1 MSILEKLIEERKL
14 RKVKQKEMAK
24 HLGITGWTLS
34 HYEKGHRNMTLKMA
48 EDYADKLG
56 LEIRLLIK

>member
-1 MSILEKLIEERKL
+1 MSILNKLIEERKL
-14 RKVKQKEMAK
+14 HKIKQNEMAK
-24 HLGITGWTLS
+24 QLGVTGWTLS
-34 HYEKGHRNMTLKMA
+34 HYEKGHRRMTLDMA